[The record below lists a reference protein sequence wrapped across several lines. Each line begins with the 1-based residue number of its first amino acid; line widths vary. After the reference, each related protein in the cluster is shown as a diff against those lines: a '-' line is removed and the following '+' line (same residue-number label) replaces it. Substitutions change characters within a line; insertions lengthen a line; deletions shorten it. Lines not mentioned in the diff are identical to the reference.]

1 MSTRVPLSLE
11 EFQNP
16 EWAEQGIEAPVI
28 RLVAPVVFAT
38 PEGAFTEER
47 YAIVDTGAPLS
58 LLPCGLWQRCTVDLM
73 GTDEIRGVVPRP
85 ECRLP
90 AHIGKVTCYLAD
102 AERNPVPVEL
112 IAYLA
117 SIDNIALLLGFQG
130 ILEQFHLNV
139 NHSQRMAYLE
149 R

>member
-16 EWAEQGIEAPVI
+16 EWIAQGIKAPII
-28 RLVAPVVFAT
+28 RLVAPVVFET
-38 PEGAFTEER
+38 LEGAFTEER

-58 LLPCGLWQRCTVDLM
+58 LLPHGLWQRCTVDMM
-73 GTDEIRGVVPRP
+73 GTAEIRGVVPKP
-85 ECRLP
+85 ECRVS
-90 AHIGKVTCYLAD
+90 AHIGRVTCYLAD
-102 AERNPVPVEL
+102 AERNPIPVEL

-117 SIDNIALLLGFQG
+117 PIDNIALLLGFQG

-139 NHSQRMAYLE
+139 NHSQRMAYLK